1 MRKKLF
7 TLLMLS
13 IFSNLAFSQ
22 DFVDYE
28 KAYTAFENGE
38 MEESYIYLK
47 RSLKDSPEHLPS
59 KILMAEIL
67 ALSGYYLDA
76 LSEFEESLASGADA
90 NLIVESYIRVLMV
103 LGDHGRVLDIPE
115 TQLTP
120 MKHGFL
126 LSAKA
131 NTYMIREDFTAALSY
146 FEKALKVAPTSTV
159 VLNTAADYYLSVKDF
174 DQAKSLLD
182 RSLTIN
188 NKISA
193 TYDALARYYGSV
205 GDKQNQIT
213 ALKNGLAIADY
224 HPNILRELVS
234 VYSSNEEYE
243 EARQVLQKTLK
254 TTPDD
259 PMASLLLSWVESR
272 LGDSESS
279 KNTLTD
285 LVNSLSLLDSSNL
298 AQQDYIQFVSA
309 MANYAAGNL
318 TIARGLLEQYTTKN
332 PTHFE
337 SAKLLANIYQ
347 QEKSYLAAA
356 NTLERFEDEVNADLP
371 LVVALCKI
379 YMDAKQNHKCN
390 TLLEQNRQQYGSEIL
405 FIQAESSLL
414 AARGKLNLAIDN
426 LASSGSNDL
435 SVRAQQS
442 VLAIRSNKLDEATT
456 LVDSLLAE
464 RPNSLDF
471 LNLKASILKQQA
483 KVFEAEEVY
492 LSILSIDPNHYAAN
506 FNLAHIYYITNSTS
520 DAKSRVQTLLEQK
533 PNNTD
538 LLLLEARILIKMKE
552 FEGAF
557 ASISKAEALLRGS
570 IETDEAYIS
579 LYIATEELDKAL
591 HRINKLLKNDITNTQ
606 YLQQRARI
614 YHMLG
619 NETNAQKDLRV
630 LYGLRSDDSQA
641 LFQLSNTQGEYDDL
655 QGAMQSL
662 KRADSITPNNLF
674 INRNIAKLALTM
686 GDRMLA
692 AEKLEWLINTSPNN
706 PDILLLQGD
715 FKLSEGDKIDAAR
728 YYQKAVRVD
737 PGLTPAL
744 IASYQLAK
752 EGFETK
758 GFVAIF
764 ESLATDPAKHVF
776 ATHLLADYFYSKQY
790 LVEAKTAYISIS
802 SKTDYAPLPMVLNNL
817 ANIYITED
825 KVDAAYNF
833 AQQAYEMVQKNSAIL
848 DTIGWISVLRGDY
861 DQGLS
866 LLRQAYSMNAQDPN
880 LRYHLAFALN
890 RLGRTSES
898 KRELSILLS
907 DFPDF
912 TKRTE
917 ALALQRS
924 IL

>member
-1 MRKKLF
+1 MRRKCIALLLL
-7 TLLMLS
+7 TLLS
-13 IFSNLAFSQ
+13 SAAVSQ

-38 MEESYIYLK
+38 IDESYIYLK
-47 RSLKDSPEHLPS
+47 QSLQDNPEHLPS
-59 KILMAEIL
+59 KILMAELL

-76 LSEFEESLASGADA
+76 LSEFEESLANGADA

-103 LGDHGRVLDIPE
+103 LGDYGRILDIPE
-115 TQLTP
+115 AQLTP

-131 NTYMIREDFTAALSY
+131 NTYMIRENFPAALSY
-146 FEKALKVAPTSTV
+146 FEQALKVAPTSFV
-159 VLNTAADYYLSVKDF
+159 VLNSAADYYLSVKEY
-174 DQAKSLLD
+174 DQAKGLLE
-182 RSLTIN
+182 RSLAVDN
-188 NKISA
+188 QISA
-193 TYDALARYYGSV
+193 TYDALARYYRAI
-205 GDKQNQIT
+205 GDKQKQIES
-213 ALKNGLAIADY
+213 LKSGLTIADY
-224 HPNILRELVS
+224 HPNILRELVAA
-234 VYSSNEEYE
+234 YSSNGEYE
-243 EARQVLQKTLK
+243 EARNVLHKTLK
-254 TTPDD
+254 TTPND

-272 LGDSESS
+272 LGESENSQ
-279 KNTLTD
+279 NILTD
-285 LVNSLSLLDSSNL
+285 LVNSLTVMDSSDL
-298 AQQDYIQFVSA
+298 AQKDYLIFVSA
-309 MANYAAGNL
+309 MANYAAGNF
-318 TIARGLLEQYTTKN
+318 AVAKGLLEQYTAKN
-332 PTHFE
+332 PRHFE

-347 QEKSYLAAA
+347 QETSYLAAA
-356 NTLERFEDEVNADLP
+356 NTLERFEDEVNADLS
-371 LVVALCKI
+371 LVVSLCQI

-390 TLLEQNRQQYGSEIL
+390 SLLEQNRPKYGSEIL
-405 FIQAESSLL
+405 FVQAESSLL

-426 LASSGSNDL
+426 LANTGSKDL
-435 SVRAQQS
+435 SLRAQQS
-442 VLAIRSNKLDEATT
+442 VLAIRSNKLEEATK
-456 LVDSLLAE
+456 LVDGLLIE

-471 LNLKASILKQQA
+471 LNLKASILKQQT

-506 FNLAHIYYITNSTS
+506 FNLAHIYYITNSTIE
-520 DAKSRVQTLLEQK
+520 AKSRVQTLLELK
-533 PNNTD
+533 PNDTD

-557 ASISKAEALLRGS
+557 ESISKAEALLRNS
-570 IETDEAYIS
+570 VEADEAYIS
-579 LYIATEELDKAL
+579 LYIANEELDKAL
-591 HRINKLLKNDITNTQ
+591 HRINKLLKNDITNIR

-630 LYGLRSDDSQA
+630 LYGLRADDSQA

-655 QGAMQSL
+655 AGAMQSL
-662 KRADSITPNNLF
+662 KRADSITPDNLF

-686 GDRMLA
+686 GDKVLA
-692 AEKLEWLINTSPNN
+692 EEKLSWLKNTSPNN

-715 FKLSEGDKIDAAR
+715 FTLSEGNKIDAAR
-728 YYQKAVRVD
+728 YYQQAVRVD
-737 PGLTPAL
+737 SGLTPAL

-764 ESLATDPAKHVF
+764 ESLASEPAKHVF
-776 ATHLLADYFYSKQY
+776 ATHLLADYFYAKNY

-817 ANIYITED
+817 ANIYITEE

-907 DFPDF
+907 DFPAF
-912 TKRTE
+912 SKRAD
-917 ALALQRS
+917 ALALQQS